1 MEKQE
6 SIRAASRG
14 HSVGW
19 TGVAGA
25 EEVLDLVMIMVKN
38 GRTVKDGV
46 QGKWL
51 LRTTDTMRSSDVI

>member
-25 EEVLDLVMIMVKN
+25 EEVLDLVMIMVKSGRSKMALKEN
-38 GRTVKDGV
+38 GCYG
-46 QGKWL
+46 L
-51 LRTTDTMRSSDVI
+51 LIL

>member
-6 SIRAASRG
+6 SIRAASRS

-25 EEVLDLVMIMVKN
+25 EEVLDLVMDMIKYGRSKMALKDN
-38 GRTVKDGV
+38 GCYG
-46 QGKWL
+46 L
-51 LRTTDTMRSSDVI
+51 LIL

>member
-25 EEVLDLVMIMVKN
+25 EEVLKLVMVMVKN
-38 GRTVKDGV
+38 GRSKMALKENGRY
-46 QGKWL
+46 GL
-51 LRTTDTMRSSDVI
+51 LIL